1 MVVHV
6 CNNLSISEVGQ
17 VCEFEA
23 SLVKGVSE
31 NKKRISNF
39 FLLIVEQFCYWICHF
54 IYSLVRPSLLLSLRI
69 IKKKICS

>member
-31 NKKRISNF
+31 NEKRISNF
-39 FLLIVEQFCYWICHF
+39 FF
-54 IYSLVRPSLLLSLRI
+54 
-69 IKKKICS
+69 